1 MNTPDNQNNAVGFV
15 NPQND
20 EHQRL
25 ESEIQAGF
33 DYIHQKH
40 RPDFNWKNVLMLG
53 SMIALIGAAETFRE
67 TDKKWYSFPV
77 SLAAVA
83 AMGYAAKIS
92 DKKDLLKVENDVLH
106 KVLDFPLYKKESAYR
121 AKFMQ
126 AVQKTPNPIKTM
138 ADFDNFSDNEKF
150 WKRDGMIYGTA
161 ILGVNAAMTAL
172 FYSIPITLF
181 CIGATISAAQG
192 IIYRKHSQNR
202 KILRATLPAEVQ
214 IPQMKIN
221 QK

>member
-1 MNTPDNQNNAVGFV
+1 MHEQDSKQDVGFV
-15 NPQND
+15 YPENV

-25 ESEIQAGF
+25 KREIKAGF
-33 DYIHQKH
+33 EYVHKNH
-40 RPDFNWKNVLMLG
+40 RPDFKWKNVLMLG
-53 SMIALIGAAETFRE
+53 SMIALMGAAETFRE
-67 TDKKWYSFPV
+67 TDSKWYAFPV

-83 AMGYAAKIS
+83 AMGCAAKIA

-121 AKFMQ
+121 SQFMQ
-126 AVQKTPNPIKTM
+126 AVQKTSNPVRTM

-150 WKRDGMIYGTA
+150 WKRDGIIYGTA
-161 ILGVNAAMTAL
+161 IFGVNAAMTAL
-172 FYSIPITLF
+172 FHSIPITLF

-192 IIYRKHSQNR
+192 MIYRKHSQNR
-202 KILRATLPAEVQ
+202 RLLRATLPVEVQ
-214 IPQMKIN
+214 IPQIKTH

>member
-1 MNTPDNQNNAVGFV
+1 MNTQDNRMLEVGFLK
-15 NPQND
+15 PKSQ
-20 EHQRL
+20 ETKRL

-33 DYIHQKH
+33 EYVHKNH
-40 RPDFNWKNVLMLG
+40 RPDFKWKKVLMLG
-53 SMIALIGAAETFRE
+53 SMIALMGAAETFRE
-67 TDKKWYSFPV
+67 KDSKWYSFPA

-106 KVLDFPLYKKESAYR
+106 KVLDFPLYKKESTYR
-121 AKFMQ
+121 TKFMQ
-126 AVQKTPNPIKTM
+126 AVQKTPNPVKTM

-161 ILGVNAAMTAL
+161 IFGINAAMTAL
-172 FYSIPITLF
+172 FCSIPITLF

-192 IIYRKHSQNR
+192 MIYRKHSQNR

>member
-1 MNTPDNQNNAVGFV
+1 MNTQDNHVHKVDFL
-15 NPQND
+15 NPKSQ
-20 EHQRL
+20 EEKRL

-33 DYIHQKH
+33 EYVYKNH
-40 RPDFNWKNVLMLG
+40 RPDFKWKNVLMLG
-53 SMIALIGAAETFRE
+53 SMIALMGAAETFRE
-67 TDKKWYSFPV
+67 KDSKWYAFPV
-77 SLAAVA
+77 SLAAVV
-83 AMGYAAKIS
+83 AMGCAAKIS

-172 FYSIPITLF
+172 FHSIPITLF

-202 KILRATLPAEVQ
+202 KILRATLPIEVQ
-214 IPQMKIN
+214 IPQIKIN

>member
-25 ESEIQAGF
+25 KSEIKAGF
-33 DYIHQKH
+33 DYIHKKH
-40 RPDFNWKNVLMLG
+40 RPDFNWKNVLMVG

-67 TDKKWYSFPV
+67 KDSKWYSFPV

-106 KVLDFPLYKKESAYR
+106 KVLDFPLYKENSAYR
-121 AKFMQ
+121 SQFMQ
-126 AVQKTPNPIKTM
+126 AVQETKNPLKTM
-138 ADFDNFSDNEKF
+138 YDFDSFSDNDKF
-150 WKRDGMIYGTA
+150 WKRDGLIYGTA
-161 ILGVNAAMTAL
+161 IFGVNALTVAL
-172 FYSIPITLF
+172 FHSIPITMLS
-181 CIGATISAAQG
+181 IGTTISMAQG
-192 IIYRKHSQNR
+192 LVYRKHMQNR
-202 KILRATLPAEVQ
+202 KILRATLPNEVV
-214 IPQMKIN
+214 IPQIKTQ